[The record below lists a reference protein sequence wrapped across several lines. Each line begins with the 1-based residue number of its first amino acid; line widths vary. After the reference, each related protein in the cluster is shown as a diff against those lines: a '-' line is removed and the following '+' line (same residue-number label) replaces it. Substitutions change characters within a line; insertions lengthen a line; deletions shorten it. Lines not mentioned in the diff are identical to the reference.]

1 MAMDESNKVPE
12 ASVSQVPA
20 GASAT
25 PSSGDRGAA
34 VQGLLTASYLADKL
48 ADAELLLGYAAETG
62 REVDLKAGAAVLEAR
77 LAWNQGGL
85 TPPAA
90 NALMSALT
98 GLAAD
103 LKPVSAESLRFCVGN
118 KDKKLNGLATI
129 AIIAGLV
136 IIIFSVLTFVSKD
149 ISEKITTN
157 IDAANTLV
165 SKLRAELGPSDPSVT
180 NFIAESPDDAIAWH
194 DSRISWQDW
203 VWFGTNGVPAGL
215 SEKDVLTDLQQF
227 AVDMRAINGY
237 SRQLQRCLLDF
248 SGHRYSAN
256 ATNLELTPGLNVRL
270 AVELTDKASEYQQ
283 VRSLG
288 TQLVERV
295 NVYYGAAASCVLP
308 VWYALLGTLAYLL
321 RLYDVQLKA
330 RTRAP
335 GDKYIARLLI
345 AGIGG
350 LVIGQFNDLSQG
362 FSISPFA
369 VAFLVGYAVDAFF
382 TFLDGMLHIFNR
394 GSSPS

>member
-1 MAMDESNKVPE
+1 
-12 ASVSQVPA
+12 
-20 GASAT
+20 
-25 PSSGDRGAA
+25 
-34 VQGLLTASYLADKL
+34 
-48 ADAELLLGYAAETG
+48 
-62 REVDLKAGAAVLEAR
+62 
-77 LAWNQGGL
+77 
-85 TPPAA
+85 
-90 NALMSALT
+90 
-98 GLAAD
+98 
-103 LKPVSAESLRFCVGN
+103 
-118 KDKKLNGLATI
+118 
-129 AIIAGLV
+129 
-136 IIIFSVLTFVSKD
+136 
-149 ISEKITTN
+149 
-157 IDAANTLV
+157 
-165 SKLRAELGPSDPSVT
+165 
-180 NFIAESPDDAIAWH
+180 
-194 DSRISWQDW
+194 
-203 VWFGTNGVPAGL
+203 L